1 MALKAG
7 REDALITRQDR
18 TVAVASLAGIIVLV
32 SGGFLWA
39 ESQYP
44 NTVPLQG
51 GRVRISPMPTPPQA
65 VDLKVT
71 KANYDV
77 PGRAMRVTLEV
88 TNKYSKPLQL
98 AEFTSANLRFVDH
111 SLAAAN
117 AHVDPAYPKDLLP
130 KSGLQV
136 EPDAPLQPG
145 ETRTVKFVA
154 ADVAWEAERLTSL
167 MRDPDSSFGG
177 LLYFYDSDGER
188 HIASVYGTIVPTFVH

>member
-1 MALKAG
+1 M
-7 REDALITRQDR
+7 
-18 TVAVASLAGIIVLV
+18 VAVASLAGIIVLV

-44 NTVPLQG
+44 NTIPLQG
-51 GRVRISPMPTPPQA
+51 GRVRVSPLPTPPPA

-77 PGRAMRVTLEV
+77 PGRAMRITIEV

-98 AEFTSANLRFVDH
+98 GEFTSANLRFVDH

-117 AHVDPAYPKDLLP
+117 AHVDPDYPKDLLP